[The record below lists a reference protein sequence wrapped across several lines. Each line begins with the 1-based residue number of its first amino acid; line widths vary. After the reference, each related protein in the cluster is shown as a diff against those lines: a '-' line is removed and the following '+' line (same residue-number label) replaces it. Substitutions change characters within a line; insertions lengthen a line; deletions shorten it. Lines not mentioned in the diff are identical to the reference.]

1 MSEELKAWAVV
12 NEDGVLVEVHADE
25 RDAIV
30 DASDRSSVGFP
41 NEWVVKELVEKEP
54 EQKFVMDEDQYKE
67 LMKLNKIY
75 PRFNVYGALSTV
87 LEDVGYLKLR
97 KIVKTASNIS
107 QARFALLWTQLEE
120 TDPDELIEIVPTM
133 KWFVRSKEQ
142 YQPDMDFGISERGYL
157 YLTPAI
163 IYSIEYYE
171 MNESKVVAKQF
182 DTKEEAE
189 LWTNPLTE
197 AVQLS
202 VEGD

>member
-30 DASDRSSVGFP
+30 EASDRSSFGSP
-41 NEWVVKELVEKEP
+41 NEWFVKELVEKVQ
-54 EQKFVMDEDQYKE
+54 EQKFIMDEAQYKE

-87 LEDVGYLKLR
+87 LEDVEYLKLR
-97 KIVKTASNIS
+97 KIIKTASNIS

-133 KWFVRSKEQ
+133 KWFVRSKAK
-142 YQPDMDFGISERGYL
+142 GRGDKYL
-157 YLTPAI
+157 YLKEPDQSITPLYTSFKDMARH
-163 IYSIEYYE
+163 
-171 MNESKVVAKQF
+171 F

-189 LWTNPLTE
+189 LWTNPDTE
-197 AVQLS
+197 AVQLPL
-202 VEGD
+202 EDK